1 MLNSNS
7 KSVTSRTSFR
17 VLHGCPEC
25 FWRLHEGN
33 QWQRA
38 VSVPRLRREQICNQL
53 GIQFKQMADNYFGGK
68 VYGLGQ
74 PKAATCRSSLAEGGG
89 ACWFSS
95 LFCLL
100 TGRQSGKNI
109 EKHKS
114 KLSG

>member
-17 VLHGCPEC
+17 VLHDCPEC

-53 GIQFKQMADNYFGGK
+53 GIQFKQMADNYIGGK

-74 PKAATCRSSLAEGGG
+74 PKAATCRSNLAEGGG
-89 ACWFSS
+89 SCWFSS
-95 LFCLL
+95 LFYLL
-100 TGRQSGKNI
+100 TGRKSGKNI

-114 KLSG
+114 KLSR

>member
-1 MLNSNS
+1 MMNSKS
-7 KSVTSRTSFR
+7 KSVTSRTSIR
-17 VLHGCPEC
+17 VLHDCPEC

-33 QWQRA
+33 QGQRA
-38 VSVPRLRREQICNQL
+38 VSVRRLRREEICNQL
-53 GIQFKQMADNYFGGK
+53 GIQFKQMVDNYIGGK

-74 PKAATCRSSLAEGGG
+74 PKAATCRSNLAEGGG

-95 LFCLL
+95 LFDLL
-100 TGRQSGKNI
+100 TGQKSGKNI